1 MGSINAT
8 YPIGISTKKINHDI
22 VEEKFFTELSN
33 LNNGKNNLMYSQV
46 HERNVRVH
54 PEIFTVLMDQPE
66 KRSANCIMLGN
77 GKFTARWGYA
87 ADIAAV
93 LTGIPSC
100 HDCFRKLLMNNVPY
114 PLCKKC
120 VSWNIASKSGL
131 MDFPIPQDYPD
142 DLRTKAN
149 GKLSPKRITYLNLK
163 NAKLKCHNKLLTGEW
178 SEKNAKA
185 YLKVEGMNNY
195 IIDNIIGNALNERKF
210 KYVIS
215 NYGDNSPEYMFM
227 MKQKEVAPDKYT
239 ILKDPAF
246 WKSNLDLHQCID
258 AVMHLIFL
266 GIVKQTLSEVISW
279 LSLTRKKNFFSK
291 TVASHVNLLIEM
303 KLDWL
308 VILNLDVNKSNVLVG
323 YVSENYLAVGRILN
337 WLFFP
342 LLFSD
347 EKVSRKTELFLD
359 FTYPMKYWVES
370 DLDNWLKMY
379 GMYMIS
385 RDISYKRKLIEML
398 QPYAKTGNIQ
408 SMSDYVWK
416 QEGKEKLYM
425 LCSVLS
431 GIISR
436 IMQLTCTKELIEDM
450 NRHVCIYLDTLH
462 NVEKITKKREVLTR
476 N

>member
-1 MGSINAT
+1 
-8 YPIGISTKKINHDI
+8 
-22 VEEKFFTELSN
+22 
-33 LNNGKNNLMYSQV
+33 
-46 HERNVRVH
+46 
-54 PEIFTVLMDQPE
+54 
-66 KRSANCIMLGN
+66 
-77 GKFTARWGYA
+77 
-87 ADIAAV
+87 
-93 LTGIPSC
+93 
-100 HDCFRKLLMNNVPY
+100 
-114 PLCKKC
+114 
-120 VSWNIASKSGL
+120 
-131 MDFPIPQDYPD
+131 
-142 DLRTKAN
+142 
-149 GKLSPKRITYLNLK
+149 
-163 NAKLKCHNKLLTGEW
+163 
-178 SEKNAKA
+178 
-185 YLKVEGMNNY
+185 
-195 IIDNIIGNALNERKF
+195 
-210 KYVIS
+210 
-215 NYGDNSPEYMFM
+215 
-227 MKQKEVAPDKYT
+227 
-239 ILKDPAF
+239 
-246 WKSNLDLHQCID
+246 
-258 AVMHLIFL
+258 
-266 GIVKQTLSEVISW
+266 
-279 LSLTRKKNFFSK
+279 
-291 TVASHVNLLIEM
+291 M